1 MSYQIKIPSCIFGG
15 AGSIENVKAVIEK
28 ENAKKVIIFTD
39 KGIRSTGLLDL
50 LTDILEENKTEYQ
63 VFDDL
68 ACEPSY
74 QDVEKVMKE
83 VENTSGDLIIAIG
96 GGSVMDAAKL
106 CCVLKDADYTIKDL
120 LNDPM
125 LAKKQ
130 IKTVMI
136 PTTCGTGSEA
146 TCNAIVAVPEEQS
159 KKGIVNDSMIP
170 DYVVLDSNM
179 IRKLPKS
186 IVAAT
191 GVDALAHVVECFTS
205 KKATPFS
212 DTYAAAGAKL
222 IFHNIR
228 EAIRSTG
235 LLDLLTDILEENKTE
250 YQVFDDLACEP
261 SYQDVEKVMKEVENT
276 SGDLIIAI
284 GGGSVMDAA
293 KLCCVLKD
301 ADYTIKDLL
310 NDPMLAKK
318 QIKTVMI
325 PTTCGTGSEATCNA
339 IVAVPEEQSKK
350 GIVNDSMIPDYVV
363 LDSNMIRKL
372 PKSIVAATGVDALAH
387 VVECF
392 TSKKATPFSDTY
404 AAAGAK
410 LIFHNIREAYNNPDN
425 MEAKSNMMTGAFYG
439 GVAITGSGTTAV
451 HALSYPLG
459 GKYHIAHGVSNA
471 ILFAHVMEFNKDA
484 CSKRLAIL
492 CDAVYPELAGKSED
506 EKAQY
511 MIDQIADIVKVTN
524 IPTDLKEFGVK
535 PEDLDFLVDAG
546 SKQQRLLVNNM
557 KELSLDDI
565 RNIYLKVLK

>member
-1 MSYQIKIPSCIFGG
+1 MRQ
-15 AGSIENVKAVIEK
+15 
-28 ENAKKVIIFTD
+28 T
-39 KGIRSTGLLDL
+39 L
-50 LTDILEENKTEYQ
+50 
-63 VFDDL
+63 
-68 ACEPSY
+68 
-74 QDVEKVMKE
+74 
-83 VENTSGDLIIAIG
+83 
-96 GGSVMDAAKL
+96 
-106 CCVLKDADYTIKDL
+106 VL
-120 LNDPM
+120 
-125 LAKKQ
+125 
-130 IKTVMI
+130 
-136 PTTCGTGSEA
+136 
-146 TCNAIVAVPEEQS
+146 
-159 KKGIVNDSMIP
+159 
-170 DYVVLDSNM
+170 
-179 IRKLPKS
+179 
-186 IVAAT
+186 
-191 GVDALAHVVECFTS
+191 
-205 KKATPFS
+205 
-212 DTYAAAGAKL
+212 
-222 IFHNIR
+222 
-228 EAIRSTG
+228 
-235 LLDLLTDILEENKTE
+235 
-250 YQVFDDLACEP
+250 
-261 SYQDVEKVMKEVENT
+261 
-276 SGDLIIAI
+276 
-284 GGGSVMDAA
+284 
-293 KLCCVLKD
+293 LCCVLKD